1 MSEAGGSSQ
10 NEKAQAK
17 ADKAFKKASRPWF
30 KKKRFWVIGLIG
42 ISALSSSLGGGGSDS
57 SSSSSTS
64 STSEPAEVVA
74 EEPATKITAK
84 KLIDD
89 LESNALSAKTNY
101 KDKRF
106 EITGILSNI
115 DASGKYFSLS
125 AGEFTLTSVQV
136 FIDKKF
142 VETVSGFT
150 KGQSVT
156 VTGKVTDVGEL
167 LGYQVEAES
176 IP

>member
-1 MSEAGGSSQ
+1 MSETGGTSQ

-30 KKKRFWVIGLIG
+30 KKKRYWVIGLIG
-42 ISALSSSLGGGGSDS
+42 LSAISSSLGGSSDS
-57 SSSSSTS
+57 TSSSSTS
-64 STSEPAEVVA
+64 KASESAEVVA
-74 EEPATKITAK
+74 EEPAMKITAK
-84 KLIDD
+84 RLIDD

-156 VTGKVTDVGEL
+156 VTGKITDVGEL